1 MGPGSGGQ
9 RSASPRPR
17 TNLFAPITQYIRIGF
32 ATQVPLNR

>member
-9 RSASPRPR
+9 RSASPR